1 MENLKINRGDLFYA
15 ELSGKNCTE
24 KNSEQQGIRPVVIIQ
39 NDVGNEFSPTVI
51 VAPITSKIR
60 SKPRLATHIYIKGYD
75 NRLKENSIILTE
87 QIRVLDKKKLN
98 YYIGKLDSVELRA
111 LDRALVVSLGINL
124 HNIKREVSHRDN
136 KERKLEL
143 ITRKQI
149 ASYGMV
155 AREHLKHV
163 GNLEISNEQFGKYI
177 LTLMN
182 LCSPAEI
189 EEQAERIKK
198 KN

>member
-1 MENLKINRGDLFYA
+1 MENVKINRGDLFYA
-15 ELSGKNCTE
+15 ELSGKNYKE
-24 KNSEQQGIRPVVIIQ
+24 VDSEQRGIRPVVIIQ

-51 VAPITSKIR
+51 VAPITSKVK
-60 SKPRLATHIYIKGYD
+60 SKPKLATHIYIRGCD
-75 NRLKENSIILTE
+75 DRLKENSIILTE

-98 YYIGKLDSVELRA
+98 FYIGKLDSVELQA
-111 LDRALVVSLGINL
+111 LDKALVISLGINL
-124 HNIKREVSHRDN
+124 CNLKSQAPHRDN

-143 ITRKQI
+143 LTRKQI

-177 LTLMN
+177 LTLIN
-182 LCSPAEI
+182 LCS
-189 EEQAERIKK
+189 
-198 KN
+198 